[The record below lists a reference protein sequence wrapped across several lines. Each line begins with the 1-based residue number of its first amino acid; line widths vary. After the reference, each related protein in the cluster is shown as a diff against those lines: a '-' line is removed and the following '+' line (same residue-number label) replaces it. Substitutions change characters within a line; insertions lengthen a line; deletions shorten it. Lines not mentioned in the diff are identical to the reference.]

1 MPGLIFGV
9 SGVRG
14 VVNSSLF
21 PQDSLAL
28 GLSLG
33 NFISGDIVV
42 GRDTRKTGDLILN
55 AFVGGLLST
64 GNSVINLGIVPT
76 PTVLLNTYLLRKS
89 GGAVIT
95 ASHNPLE
102 WNGVKFNDRDGIFL
116 SEEEVRAL
124 YEIFEKKDFRIAPW
138 EEVGIM
144 ECDGNGVKRHIDRI
158 LGLIDVEKIRER
170 RYKVIFDGCRGAL
183 CSPAEELLSL
193 LGCSVK
199 ILESNREPEPVPSNL
214 GEVRDACASGD
225 FDIGFASD
233 MDGDRIAVI
242 TEDGKV
248 PGEEYTFALALSHI
262 FKRKKGK
269 VVTNLSTSRM
279 AESIAGDYLIRTKV
293 GEANVVRKMMEV
305 EAVFGGEGNGGV
317 IWPDMHP
324 TRDGLS
330 AISILLQYMA
340 EEGEPVSKLIKRLP
354 WYHMKKEKVEIG
366 DKVDLERLI
375 EHLPRGEVRRED
387 GIRIDY
393 GDAFIHIRRSNTEDV
408 IRIICEAEREKT
420 CEVLLERARKALS
433 LND

>member
-116 SEEEVRAL
+116 SEKDVRAL
-124 YEIFEKKDFRIAPW
+124 YEIYDRRDFNMAPW
-138 EEVGIM
+138 EDVGIM
-144 ECDGNGVKRHIDRI
+144 ECDGNGVKRHIDRV

-170 RYKVIFDGCRGAL
+170 RFKVIFDGCRGAL

-199 ILESNREPEPVPSNL
+199 ILESNREPEPMPSNL

-262 FKRKKGK
+262 FERKKGK

-305 EAVFGGEGNGGV
+305 KAVFGGEGNGGV

-354 WYHMKKEKVEIG
+354 SYHMKKEKVEIG

-408 IRIICEAEREKT
+408 IRIICEAEREKM
-420 CEVLLERARKALS
+420 CEVLLEKARKALS

>member
-64 GNSVINLGIVPT
+64 GNSVTNLGIVPT

-102 WNGVKFNDRDGIFL
+102 WNGVKFNDEDGIFL

-124 YEIFEKKDFRIAPW
+124 YEIYDRREFNMVPW

-144 ECDGNGVKRHIDRI
+144 EFDGNGVKRHIDRI

-170 RYKVIFDGCRGAL
+170 RYKVIFDGCGGAL
-183 CSPAEELLSL
+183 CSPAEQLLSL

-214 GEVRDACASGD
+214 GEIGDACAPGD

-242 TEDGKV
+242 TEDGKI

-340 EEGEPVSKLIKRLP
+340 EEGEPVSKLIRRLP
-354 WYHMKKEKVEIG
+354 SYHMRKEKVEIG
-366 DKVDLERLI
+366 DKVDLEMLI

-408 IRIICEAEREKT
+408 MRIICEAEREKM
-420 CEVLLERARKALS
+420 CEVLLEKARKALS